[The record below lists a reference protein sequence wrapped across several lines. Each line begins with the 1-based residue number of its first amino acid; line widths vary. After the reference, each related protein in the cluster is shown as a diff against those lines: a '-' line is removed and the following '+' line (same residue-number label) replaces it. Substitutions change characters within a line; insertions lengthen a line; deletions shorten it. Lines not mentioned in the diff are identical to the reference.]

1 MVYVDDLNLIGT
13 LEELINTTNYLK
25 KEFEMKDLEKTKYC
39 LILQIEYSSNGVFI
53 HQSTYIEKVLKCFYM
68 DKSHSLSSPMVVQ
81 SLEVTKELFR
91 RKEENEELLG
101 SKIPYLSAIS
111 ALMYLE
117 NYTQPDI
124 AFSVNLLS
132 SYSSAPTKRHWNKI
146 KHVLR
151 YLHGTSDIGL
161 FYSKILEPQLFGY
174 ADAGYLLDPHKAR
187 S

>member
-25 KEFEMKDLEKTKYC
+25 KEIQMKDLGKTKYC
-39 LILQIEYSSNGVFI
+39 LGLQIEYCSNGVFI

-68 DKSHSLSSPMVVQ
+68 DKSHLLSSSMVVQ

-91 RKEENEELLG
+91 SKEENEELLG
-101 SKIPYLSAIS
+101 PEVPYLSAIGE
-111 ALMYLE
+111 LMYLE
-117 NYTQPDI
+117 NYIQPDI

-132 SYSSAPTKRHWNKI
+132 RYSSTPTRRHWNII

-151 YLHGTSDIGL
+151 YLRRTSDIGL

-174 ADAGYLLDPHKAR
+174 ADASYLSEPHKAR